1 MTAEQK
7 VDTWLASTRPML
19 IDGDWVEAAGG
30 AVKETIN
37 PATGQR
43 LGLVSS
49 AGVEDLNR
57 AVAVAQRAFEGS
69 EWRSLTPSARGK
81 LLWKLADLIEHNV
94 EELARLE
101 SLDNGK
107 PIMHATYYDVPAA
120 ADAFRYYAGYAT
132 KIEGKT
138 ATISAPGEYLAYT
151 RREALGVA
159 GLIVPWNFP
168 LLMAAWKLAPA
179 LAAGCTCVLKP
190 ALQTPL
196 TALRLGEL
204 IIDAGFPRGV
214 VNILPGPGSSIGA
227 ALAAHP
233 DISKIA
239 FTGSTPVGKQILN
252 AAGGNLKKV
261 TLELGGKAP
270 TIILEDADLDAA
282 IAGAAAG
289 IFANAG
295 QVCVS
300 GTRLLAPRSIFDKVV
315 EGIAGIAGKMKVG
328 AGIDASTEMGPLV
341 SQDHFDTVSR
351 FIASGQSE
359 GATLAAGGSPIGG
372 SGYFLQPTVLT
383 DVTDTM
389 EVYREE
395 IFGPVLVAQ
404 AVDDIDEIAR
414 KANDSIYGLAASI
427 WTRDISKAHKL
438 AARVQAGIVWVNCW
452 GASDMAMPFGGYKQS
467 GWGRESGFEGL
478 DAYLQTKA
486 ITVAL

>member
-1 MTAEQK
+1 MTAAAK
-7 VDTWLASTRPML
+7 VSAWLESTRPLL
-19 IDGDWVEAAGG
+19 IGSEWRLSSDGATEEVID
-30 AVKETIN
+30 
-37 PATGQR
+37 PATGLR
-43 LGLVSS
+43 IGTVAS
-49 AGVEDLNR
+49 AGVDDLNR
-57 AVAVAQRAFEGS
+57 AVVAARTAFEGAA
-69 EWRSLTPSARGK
+69 WRGLTPSARAK
-81 LLWKLADLIEHNV
+81 LLWKLADLIEDNV

-107 PIMHATYYDVPAA
+107 PVSHAQYYDVPAA
-120 ADAFRYYAGYAT
+120 ADAFRYYAGFVT

-138 ATISAPGEYLAYT
+138 TTISFPAEFHAYT
-151 RREALGVA
+151 RREPVGVA
-159 GLIVPWNFP
+159 GMIIPWNFP

-204 IIDAGFPRGV
+204 IIEAGFPEGV
-214 VNILPGPGSSIGA
+214 VNILPGKGSTIGS

-233 DISKIA
+233 DVDKIA
-239 FTGSTPVGKQILN
+239 FTGSTPVGKQILD

-282 IAGAAAG
+282 IAGAATG

-300 GTRLLAPRSIFDKVV
+300 GTRLLAPRSIYDRVV
-315 EGIAGIAGKMKVG
+315 EGIAAIAGNMKVLPG
-328 AGIDASTEMGPLV
+328 VDPASEMGPLV
-341 SQDHFDTVSR
+341 SKGHFETVSDYVS
-351 FIASGQSE
+351 SGLEQGARRVTDGTPME
-359 GATLAAGGSPIGG
+359 GG
-372 SGYFLQPTVLT
+372 GYFMRPTVLA
-383 DVTDTM
+383 DVDDRM
-389 EVYREE
+389 RVYREE

-404 AVDDIDEIAR
+404 PVDDIEEIAR

-427 WTRDISKAHKL
+427 WTRDVSKAHKL

-467 GWGRESGFEGL
+467 GWGRESSAEGI

-486 ITVAL
+486 VTIAL

>member
-1 MTAEQK
+1 MTAAQK

-19 IDGDWVEAAGG
+19 IDGDWVEAVDG
-30 AVKETIN
+30 ATRDTID
-37 PATGQR
+37 PATGLR
-43 LGLVSS
+43 LGTVSS
-49 AGVEDLNR
+49 AGLPEVER
-57 AVAVAQRAFEGS
+57 AVIAARKAFEGS

-81 LLWKLADLIEHNV
+81 LLWNLADLIEDNV

-138 ATISAPGEYLAYT
+138 ATISGAGEYHAYT
-151 RREALGVA
+151 RREPVGVA
-159 GLIVPWNFP
+159 ALIVPWNFP

-179 LAAGCTCVLKP
+179 LAAGCTCILKP

-204 IIDAGFPRGV
+204 IVEAGFPRGV
-214 VNILPGPGSSIGA
+214 VNILPGPGSAIGSA
-227 ALAAHP
+227 MAAHP
-233 DISKIA
+233 GIDKIA
-239 FTGSTPVGKQILN
+239 FTGSTSVGKQILN
-252 AAGGNLKKV
+252 AAGGNLKKL

-270 TIILEDADLDAA
+270 TIILDDADIDAA
-282 IAGAAAG
+282 IAGAAAAV
-289 IFANAG
+289 FVNSG

-300 GTRLLAPRSIFDKVV
+300 GTRLLAPRSIFDRVI
-315 EGIAGIAGKMKVG
+315 EGIAAIAEKTKVG
-328 AGIDASTEMGPLV
+328 PGIDATTEMGPLV
-341 SQDHFDTVSR
+341 SKEHFNTVSR
-351 FIASGQSE
+351 FVESGRAE
-359 GATLAAGGSPIGG
+359 GATVATGGARIGDT
-372 SGYFLQPTVLT
+372 GYFLQPTVLT
-383 DVTDTM
+383 DVTDAM

-414 KANDSIYGLAASI
+414 KANDTIYGLAASI
-427 WTRDISKAHKL
+427 WTRDVSRAHKL
-438 AARVQAGIVWVNCW
+438 AARLQAGIVWVNCW

-467 GWGRESGFEGL
+467 GWGRESGIEGL
-478 DAYLQTKA
+478 DAYLQTKSV
-486 ITVAL
+486 TVAL

>member
-1 MTAEQK
+1 MVAEK
-7 VDTWLASTRPML
+7 LDRWLNSTRPML
-19 IDGDWVEAAGG
+19 IDGEWVEGIAGG
-30 AVKETIN
+30 TQDSVN

-43 LGLVSS
+43 LAVISV
-49 AGVEDLNR
+49 AGVDDLNL
-57 AVAVAQRAFEGS
+57 AVAAAKRAFESS
-69 EWRSLTPSARGK
+69 EWRAMSPAARAK
-81 LLWKLADLIEHNV
+81 LLWKLADLIEENA

-107 PIMHATYYDVPAA
+107 PIMHAQYYDVPAA
-120 ADAFRYYAGYAT
+120 ADSFRYYAGYAT

-138 ATISAPGEYLAYT
+138 ATISAPGEYHAYT
-151 RREALGVA
+151 RREPVGVA

-196 TALRLGEL
+196 SALRLGEL
-204 IIDAGFPRGV
+204 IIEAGFPRGV
-214 VNILPGPGSSIGA
+214 VNILPGPGSTVGA

-233 DISKIA
+233 DVSKIA

-270 TIILEDADLDAA
+270 TIILGDADLEAA
-282 IAGAAAG
+282 IAGAASG

-300 GTRLLAPRSIFDKVV
+300 GTRLLAPRSIFDKVID
-315 EGIAGIAGKMKVG
+315 GIASIASNMKVG
-328 AGIDASTEMGPLV
+328 PGIDVATEMGPLV
-341 SQDHFDTVSR
+341 SQDHFDTVSG
-351 FIASGQSE
+351 FV
-359 GATLAAGGSPIGG
+359 AAGQADGASLVTGGQRIGT
-372 SGYFLQPTVLT
+372 SGYFLQPTVLA
-383 DVTDTM
+383 DVTDSM
-389 EVYREE
+389 SVYREE

-404 AVDDIDEIAR
+404 AVDDIDEIAA

-427 WTRDISKAHKL
+427 WTRDVSMAHKM
-438 AARVQAGIVWVNCW
+438 AARMQAGIVWVNCW

-467 GWGRESGFEGL
+467 GWGRESSLEGL
-478 DAYLQTKA
+478 DAYLQTKSV
-486 ITVAL
+486 TVAL

>member
-1 MTAEQK
+1 MTVEQK
-7 VDTWLASTRPML
+7 VEQWLGSTRPML
-19 IDGDWVEAAGG
+19 IDGGWVEATGG
-30 AVKETIN
+30 VTKETID
-37 PATGQR
+37 PATGRR
-43 LGLVSS
+43 LGLVAS
-49 AGVEDLNR
+49 AGVDDLNL
-57 AVAVAQRAFEGS
+57 AVAAAKRAFEGS
-69 EWRSLTPSARGK
+69 EWRGLTPAARGK
-81 LLWKLADLIEHNV
+81 LLWKLADLIEENA

-107 PIMHATYYDVPAA
+107 PYMHALYYDVPAA
-120 ADAFRYYAGYAT
+120 ADSFRYYAGYAT

-138 ATISAPGEYLAYT
+138 ATISAAGEYHAYT
-151 RREALGVA
+151 RREPLGVA

-204 IIDAGFPRGV
+204 MVEAGFPRGV

-227 ALAAHP
+227 ALAGHP
-233 DISKIA
+233 DVGKIA

-315 EGIAGIAGKMKVG
+315 EGISAIAANMKVG
-328 AGIDASTEMGPLV
+328 PGIDATTEMGPLV
-341 SQDHFDTVSR
+341 SQDHFDTVSGYV
-351 FIASGQSE
+351 AAGQAE
-359 GATLAAGGSPIGG
+359 GASLVAGGQRIGS
-372 SGYFLQPTVLT
+372 SGYFLQPTVLI
-383 DVTDTM
+383 DVTDSM
-389 EVYREE
+389 SVYREE

-404 AVDDIDEIAR
+404 AVDDIDQIAA

-427 WTRDISKAHKL
+427 WTRDVSKAHKL

-467 GWGRESGFEGL
+467 GWGRESGIEGL
-478 DAYLQTKA
+478 DAYLQTKSV
-486 ITVAL
+486 TVAL